1 MKPTTVEPGN
11 PEGNNQFGEHFM
23 KISAFESG
31 GLEKLWKDKLL
42 WREPVGDYRGH
53 WTAQDKWELQ
63 GCSSQRILPRAKYY
77 PTITI

>member
-1 MKPTTVEPGN
+1 
-11 PEGNNQFGEHFM
+11 M

-42 WREPVGDYRGH
+42 WREAAGDYRGH

-63 GCSSQRILPRAKYY
+63 GCSSESKYY
-77 PTITI
+77 PTIITIIKISPQYP

>member
-1 MKPTTVEPGN
+1 
-11 PEGNNQFGEHFM
+11 M

-63 GCSSQRILPRAKYY
+63 GCSSQRILLTAKYY
-77 PTITI
+77 PTFTVLKPNIIKLLLF